1 MPYIY
6 IYCNLIFKEK
16 IRIYI
21 LLIYYYIYIIL
32 LIYRKGRAGRVQ
44 SGESYHLITRSEYNK
59 LDLYPKPEIFK
70 LLLDKA
76 IIISKTL
83 SDEKTCDF
91 FNSMID
97 SPNESIIISSVNILK
112 NLGIL
117 DDDENLTSLGKYVSY
132 ISLTP
137 KLSKAI
143 ILSCIF
149 QYVI

>member
-1 MPYIY
+1 M
-6 IYCNLIFKEK
+6 IFKK
-16 IRIYI
+16 N
-21 LLIYYYIYIIL
+21 L

-59 LDLYPKPEIFK
+59 LDLYPKPEI
-70 LLLDKA
+70 LRIPLDEA
-76 IIISKTL
+76 VIICKTL
-83 SDEKTCDF
+83 SDEKIYDF
-91 FNSMID
+91 FNNMID
-97 SPNESIIISSVNILK
+97 SPNENLIISTVNTLK

-117 DDDENLTSLGKYVSY
+117 DDDENLTSLGEYISY

-137 KLSKAI
+137 KLSKAL